1 MMTIKILAFGIARD
15 IVGGS
20 TFEVQITEG
29 ATVFE
34 LQEHLVSQYPQF
46 DNLASMLIAVNLE
59 YGVYDTILKETDEV
73 ALIPP
78 VSGG

>member
-1 MMTIKILAFGIARD
+1 MTIKILAFGIARD

-34 LQEHLVSQYPQF
+34 LQEHLSSQYPQF
-46 DNLASMLIAVNLE
+46 GNLASMLIAVNLE

>member
-1 MMTIKILAFGIARD
+1 MTIKILAFGIARD

-34 LQEHLVSQYPQF
+34 LQEHLLNQYPQF
-46 DNLASMLIAVNLE
+46 NDLASMLIAVNLE